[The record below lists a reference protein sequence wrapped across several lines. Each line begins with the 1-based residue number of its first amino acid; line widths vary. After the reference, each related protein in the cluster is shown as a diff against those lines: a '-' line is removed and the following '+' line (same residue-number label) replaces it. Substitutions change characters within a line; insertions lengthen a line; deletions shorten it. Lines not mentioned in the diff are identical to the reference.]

1 MEFKTDSSG
10 QVYVDVDNVRLTF
23 IPSESRPPE
32 KNWAD
37 KKYYVRF
44 NAYKG
49 KGDSLHPGAELPM
62 NGIDDARKFLEALI
76 ELVRYQQQI
85 DEMK

>member
-44 NAYKG
+44 SAYTGEGNKIH
-49 KGDSLHPGAELPM
+49 LGAELPI
-62 NGIDDARKFLEALI
+62 NGIDDARKLAEAFI
-76 ELVRYQQQI
+76 ELVKQQI
-85 DEMK
+85 K